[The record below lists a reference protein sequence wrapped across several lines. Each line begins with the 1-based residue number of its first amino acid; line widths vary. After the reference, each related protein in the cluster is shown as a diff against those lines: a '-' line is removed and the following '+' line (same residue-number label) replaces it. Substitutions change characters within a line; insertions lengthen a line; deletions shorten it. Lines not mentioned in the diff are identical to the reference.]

1 MKKIYTLANMAKGMM
16 LAALLAVGT
25 TALAQNVSGNTEN
38 GTVEGNEMVA
48 TRMKLSLLLLK
59 ALGSNL

>member
-1 MKKIYTLANMAKGMM
+1 MKKFTHWLIWP
-16 LAALLAVGT
+16 
-25 TALAQNVSGNTEN
+25 
-38 GTVEGNEMVA
+38 TVEGNEMVA